1 MQAHFSLEGE
11 HQAATV
17 TAMAER
23 GCDSWVHWVLAGIYG
38 AGCLITEG
46 CRGEGGIL
54 INSQGERFM
63 ERYAPVAKDLASR
76 DVVSRSM
83 TVEIREGRSVWSSLE
98 VSEHV
103 CTHAPFPV
111 AGGVG
116 VCVPVGRWAWQCPP
130 PRAGGHSPPGSPTTV
145 GQCTSLQRPALANVT
160 PGWCLRVFRV
170 CVCDADLSA
179 GEQGRRDPKAAG
191 EPLVAFQPALVG
203 PSRCMGCLSFDEAAS
218 SSSEPNTAP
227 YRGDTSDTCW
237 CSHGPLPLLNKK

>member
-160 PGWCLRVFRV
+160 PGWCVCGFSEYACVMRTSVRESRAGATPRQQASPWWRFSPHSLDLRGAWAV
-170 CVCDADLSA
+170 CPLMRQLYPLRSPTLRLTVVTRQIPA
-179 GEQGRRDPKAAG
+179 G
-191 EPLVAFQPALVG
+191 VATGLC
-203 PSRCMGCLSFDEAAS
+203 RC
-218 SSSEPNTAP
+218 
-227 YRGDTSDTCW
+227 
-237 CSHGPLPLLNKK
+237 

>member
-1 MQAHFSLEGE
+1 
-11 HQAATV
+11 
-17 TAMAER
+17 MAER

-111 AGGVG
+111 AGSVG

-179 GEQGRRDPKAAG
+179 GEQGRRNPKAAG
-191 EPLVAFQPALVG
+191 EPLVAFQPHSLDLRGAWAVCPLMRQLHPLRSPTLRLTVVTRQIPAG
-203 PSRCMGCLSFDEAAS
+203 VATGLCRC
-218 SSSEPNTAP
+218 
-227 YRGDTSDTCW
+227 
-237 CSHGPLPLLNKK
+237 